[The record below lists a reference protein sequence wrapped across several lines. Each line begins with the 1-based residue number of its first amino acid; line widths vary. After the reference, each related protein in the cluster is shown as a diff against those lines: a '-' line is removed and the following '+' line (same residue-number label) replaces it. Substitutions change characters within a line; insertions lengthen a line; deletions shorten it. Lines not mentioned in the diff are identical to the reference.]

1 MTKQEA
7 LEAISNGCKV
17 THNLFTPEEYIA
29 KSDDNLHYLDEDN
42 YKLSIKNFWDNRTRD
57 YWNEGWSI
65 KE

>member
-7 LEAISNGCKV
+7 LEAINNGNKI
-17 THNLFTPEEYIA
+17 THNLFTPEEYIV
-29 KSDDNLHYLDEDN
+29 KSDDDEYYLDEDN
-42 YKLSIKNFWDNRTRD
+42 YQLLIEEFWDNRTCD